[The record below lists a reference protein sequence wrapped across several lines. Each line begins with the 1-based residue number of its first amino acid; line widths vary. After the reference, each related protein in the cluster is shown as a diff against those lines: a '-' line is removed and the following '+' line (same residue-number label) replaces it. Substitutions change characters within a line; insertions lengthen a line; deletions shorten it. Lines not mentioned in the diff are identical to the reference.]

1 MNSLKNGRTNTQL
14 HPFHIVNPS
23 PWPLMASI
31 GALAMTFG
39 SVLYMHN
46 FIGGS
51 LFFLGVLITSYV
63 AFTWWRDIVREST
76 YQGFHTKAVQLGLRY
91 GMLLFIASEVMF
103 FFAFFWAFFHSSMSP
118 SFDIGGVFPPVGV
131 EVLNP
136 WKVPL
141 LNTTLLL
148 TSGVTITWAHHALF
162 AGLRLEA
169 LLSLSITVALA
180 LVFTLLQC
188 FEYCTAPFS
197 ISDSVYG
204 SIFFMATGFHGFHV
218 IIGTSFL
225 TICLIRLFL
234 HHFTREHHFGF
245 EAAAWY
251 WHVRHEV
258 TYINSGT

>member
-1 MNSLKNGRTNTQL
+1 MLSSNKMNVSRKNYKDNQR

-51 LFFLGVLITSYV
+51 LFFLGVLITLYV
-63 AFTWWRDIVREST
+63 MFTWWRDVIREVT
-76 YQGFHTKAVQLGLRY
+76 YQGYHTKSVQLGLRY

-136 WKVPL
+136 WKIPL
-141 LNTTLLL
+141 LNTALLL
-148 TSGVTITWAHHALF
+148 ASGVSVTWAHHAMV
-162 AGLRLEA
+162 AGVRSEA
-169 LLSLSITVALA
+169 LLSLFITVGLA
-180 LVFTLLQC
+180 IVFTLLQC
-188 FEYCTAPFS
+188 FEYSTAPFS

-204 SIFFMATGFHGFHV
+204 ALFFMATGFHGFHV
-218 IIGTSFL
+218 IIGTCFL
-225 TICLIRLFL
+225 IVCLGRLL
-234 HHFTREHHFGF
+234 SHHFTQEHHFGF

-251 WHVRHEV
+251 WHV
-258 TYINSGT
+258 